1 MIDSFNCMHSKL
13 RVEYNIHNN
22 DAVGTGG
29 DKMNMLPFLYEGY
42 GEWWTQS
49 QFNERQYPPADPAVF
64 MKSADVVPILLQDA
78 QKIAGKVASSQV
90 FSKNLMEAAQKN
102 EKQKAIA
109 EIQTIGLTSL
119 IDIAYTPDILTIRLF
134 EKDGCCQLNLQ
145 IRWR

>member
-1 MIDSFNCMHSKL
+1 MHSKL
-13 RVEYNIHNN
+13 LAAYNIHNN
-22 DAVGTGG
+22 GAVDTGG
-29 DKMNMLPFLYEGY
+29 DKMNMLPFLYQGY

-49 QFNERQYPPADPAVF
+49 QFNERQYPLADPGVF
-64 MKSADVVPILLQDA
+64 MKSAGGFPSLLQDA
-78 QKIAGKVASSQV
+78 QKIAGKVASSQS
-90 FSKNLMEAAQKN
+90 FSKNLMDAAQKN

-109 EIQTIGLTSL
+109 EIRTIGLASL